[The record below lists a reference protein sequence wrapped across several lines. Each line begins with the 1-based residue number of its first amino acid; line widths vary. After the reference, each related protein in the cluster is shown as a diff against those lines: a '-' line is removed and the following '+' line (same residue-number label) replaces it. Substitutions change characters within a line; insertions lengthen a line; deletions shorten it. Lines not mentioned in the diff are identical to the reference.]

1 MECILL
7 TASNEIKDLGI
18 ILLLELK
25 RELILN
31 GEFRKAKL
39 ALRDKVL
46 FFFFSFGRINFEFM
60 PTERFV
66 TKNYELL
73 RIAFV
78 VIVDRYKKVFLKQL
92 ILNIEL

>member
-46 FFFFSFGRINFEFM
+46 FFFF
-60 PTERFV
+60 
-66 TKNYELL
+66 LL
-73 RIAFV
+73 EE
-78 VIVDRYKKVFLKQL
+78 L
-92 ILNIEL
+92 ILNLWNFADRTFCNEKLRVITYSVRGNC